1 MAPSGAR
8 IVPGLSRRIALA
20 MGVGARADAGAK
32 RLYPAEGGGV
42 GVGLDVVVV
51 IAAAGAASRDR
62 RRSAAGET
70 ALNAASSLECTEA
83 NHERTSSSTSSRVG
97 DSDGTVLGV
106 SAGWA
111 WSEKTFAGVF
121 AGVGCVSLFPGVH
134 AAAAATTAAAA
145 AAFLTVGE
153 KAPPVLAPSS
163 KKSSAAPIS
172 AWKAVGEAE
181 RTGERR
187 GAESASRLAD
197 RRPES
202 AAPGVEPAPTELK
215 ERSSTRK
222 LPSASGAGVFG
233 VAVGAL
239 VERGES
245 AKRLGRVGVE
255 CMARLMFS
263 ARSTVL
269 GESGIMTDLRGVV
282 RSATASLSARVGFSL
297 LTSNTRV
304 CCDEG
309 GRMEEDESAARSSG
323 RANSG
328 RVVSRDNAVVF
339 PETRRR
345 FSRRRSHL
353 EVLVPDDAAA
363 APRGGGLHGRLH
375 DVRLA
380 ALAHVGRACAARCG
394 TRCGEPKMRKRE
406 RQLVPP

>member
-1 MAPSGAR
+1 MPRRSLAMAPSGAR

-42 GVGLDVVVV
+42 GLDVVVV

-62 RRSAAGET
+62 RRSAAGDT

-97 DSDGTVLGV
+97 DSDGAVLGV

-181 RTGERR
+181 RTGETGRGSTTGERR
-187 GAESASRLAD
+187 AGGGARAD
-197 RRPES
+197 R
-202 AAPGVEPAPTELK
+202 VE
-215 ERSSTRK
+215 
-222 LPSASGAGVFG
+222 
-233 VAVGAL
+233 
-239 VERGES
+239 GEVLH
-245 AKRLGRVGVE
+245 AETTVGV
-255 CMARLMFS
+255 
-263 ARSTVL
+263 
-269 GESGIMTDLRGVV
+269 
-282 RSATASLSARVGFSL
+282 
-297 LTSNTRV
+297 
-304 CCDEG
+304 
-309 GRMEEDESAARSSG
+309 
-323 RANSG
+323 
-328 RVVSRDNAVVF
+328 
-339 PETRRR
+339 
-345 FSRRRSHL
+345 
-353 EVLVPDDAAA
+353 
-363 APRGGGLHGRLH
+363 RGGGLGGG
-375 DVRLA
+375 DGG
-380 ALAHVGRACAARCG
+380 VGRAR
-394 TRCGEPKMRKRE
+394 GERRALGKGGGGVHGALDVLGALHRAGRVRHHDGLKRGGEE
-406 RQLVPP
+406 RDSVLVRQGRVLLVDVKHAGLLR